1 MEANSRLDDHVLSVA
16 NVDRCLSLIELL
28 AGYPA
33 GIGLSSLAEQLKL
46 PLSDVHRLLGAL
58 IARGYVRQDPT
69 SHLYQF
75 TLRFAAMGF
84 RFLDAYHLP
93 DAAQGVLDAL
103 ARDTGDYCR
112 LALVQDG
119 NLTWVARAQGATQA
133 LRYDPPMGRPVAL
146 HTTASGKAWLASLA
160 EEDALRIVLAQGFP
174 VPRNMQNQ
182 VFGRHLIRT
191 IDAVRQQ
198 LAITRSR
205 GHGVAVE
212 EGEPGI
218 AAMAV
223 VFRDT
228 GRPGAAVIGTVSVA
242 GPAQR
247 LDPARYAG
255 IAVRLH
261 RAGASLA
268 EIWPV
273 RRRQAENPATPGKMV
288 AV

>member
-1 MEANSRLDDHVLSVA
+1 MSVA

-58 IARGYVRQDPT
+58 IARGYVRQDPA

-160 EEDALRIVLAQGFP
+160 EEDALRIVSG
-174 VPRNMQNQ
+174 PRLS
-182 VFGRHLIRT
+182 GAAEH
-191 IDAVRQQ
+191 A
-198 LAITRSR
+198 
-205 GHGVAVE
+205 
-212 EGEPGI
+212 EPGVRPTPHPDDRR
-218 AAMAV
+218 AAPAT
-223 VFRDT
+223 RDH
-228 GRPGAAVIGTVSVA
+228 
-242 GPAQR
+242 AQ
-247 LDPARYAG
+247 P
-255 IAVRLH
+255 
-261 RAGASLA
+261 
-268 EIWPV
+268 WP
-273 RRRQAENPATPGKMV
+273 RRRGRGG
-288 AV
+288 

>member
-1 MEANSRLDDHVLSVA
+1 LSVA

-28 AGYPA
+28 AGHPA
-33 GIGLSSLAEQLKL
+33 GIGLSSLAERLDL
-46 PLSDVHRLLGAL
+46 PLSGVHRLLGAL
-58 IARGYVRQDPT
+58 IARGYVRQDPD
-69 SHLYQF
+69 SHLYEF
-75 TLRFAAMGF
+75 TLRFAALGF

-133 LRYDPPMGRPVAL
+133 LRYDPPMGRPVVL
-146 HTTASGKAWLASLA
+146 HATASGKAWLASLA
-160 EEDALRIVLAQGFP
+160 EEDALRIVYGQGFP
-174 VPRNMQNQ
+174 VPRDMQNR
-182 VFGRHLIRT
+182 VFGRNLVRT
-191 IDAVRQQ
+191 VDALRQQ
-198 LAITRSR
+198 LAIARSR
-205 GHGVAVE
+205 GHAVAVE
-212 EGEPGI
+212 ESEPGI
-218 AAMAV
+218 VAMAV

-228 GRPGAAVIGTVSVA
+228 DRPGGAVIGTVSVA
-242 GPAQR
+242 GPVQR

-268 EIWPV
+268 GIWAL
-273 RRRQAENPATPGKMV
+273 RRRQTDNQAVPGKMA